1 MLKREDIPNLISILR
16 IFMSVPV
23 VWMLLEQQFG
33 VALVL
38 FAVAGISDGLD
49 GYLAKHYGWQSQ
61 LGGLLDPLADKVL
74 LVSSYLTLAL
84 IEVIPVW
91 LVLLVI
97 LRDLVIVTGA
107 LVYHFRV
114 MELTANPSFISKINT
129 FSQIMLVLAVVLDRG
144 LLALPGVL
152 IESLVWLV
160 MVTTVASG
168 VNYVWVWSRLAMA
181 HQKDQ

>member
-1 MLKREDIPNLISILR
+1 MKKEDIPNLISVLR
-16 IFMSVPV
+16 IFMSVPI
-23 VWMLLEQQFG
+23 VWMMIEQHFG

-38 FAVAGISDGLD
+38 FGVAGISDGLD

-84 IEVIPVW
+84 IGIIPVW
-91 LVLLVI
+91 LVLIVI

-114 MELTANPSFISKINT
+114 MELDAHPSMISKINT
-129 FSQIMLVLAVVLDRG
+129 FSQIILVLAVVLDRG
-144 LLALPGVL
+144 LMAIPGVL
-152 IESLVWLV
+152 IDSLIWLV
-160 MVTTVASG
+160 LITTVVSG
-168 VNYVWVWSRLAMA
+168 VNYVWVWSRLAMS
-181 HQKDQ
+181 HQDNS

>member
-16 IFMSVPV
+16 IFMSVPI

-38 FAVAGISDGLD
+38 FALAGISDGLD

-84 IEVIPVW
+84 IDIIPVW
-91 LVLLVI
+91 LVMLVI

-114 MELTANPSFISKINT
+114 MELTANPSLISKINT
-129 FSQIMLVLAVVLDRG
+129 FSQIVLVLAVVLDRG
-144 LLALPGVL
+144 LVSLPGVL
-152 IESLVWLV
+152 LDSLVWVV
-160 MVTTVASG
+160 MATTLASG
-168 VNYVWVWSRLAMA
+168 VNYVWVWGRLAMA
-181 HQKDQ
+181 HQKDS